1 MMESAS
7 KLQARLMDALSM
19 SLRGPGVRSKIEKE
33 LGLSQRDVRDI
44 PWSELRKVLRLEETR
59 ARVDCCLEM

>member
-1 MMESAS
+1 MESAS
-7 KLQARLMDALSM
+7 KLRARLMDALSM

-44 PWSELRKVLRLEETR
+44 PWSELRKVLRLEETG